1 MNRTFRKA
9 MFVLVV
15 VLILGGIHLF
25 IRTQNVDLKYNT
37 TDLKTK
43 LAELKSKNR
52 QLGISVAKKKQ
63 LSYIEKFAR
72 EKLNMVYPKKMNY
85 IIESEDR

>member
-43 LAELKSKNR
+43 LA
-52 QLGISVAKKKQ
+52 
-63 LSYIEKFAR
+63 
-72 EKLNMVYPKKMNY
+72 
-85 IIESEDR
+85 D